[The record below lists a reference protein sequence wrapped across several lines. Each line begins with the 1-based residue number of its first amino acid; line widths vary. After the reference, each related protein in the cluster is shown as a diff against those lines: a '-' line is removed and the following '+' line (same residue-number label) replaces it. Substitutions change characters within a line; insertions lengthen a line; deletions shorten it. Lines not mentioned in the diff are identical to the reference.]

1 MSETSAPLEITET
14 SGARQQ
20 ALADCGLILLAA
32 VAACF
37 LFLGQ
42 NADWAP
48 REARHGVIAAEMAQS
63 GDYFVPRLLGE
74 LYEYKPPV
82 LHALAAVLFNLFG
95 GPSMLLLRLPLAVAA
110 CCGALALC
118 FLGRILFNRETGLF
132 ASLALLGSQ
141 GFAHW
146 SHTARPDM
154 IFAAALVGQ
163 SLGLVAGM
171 AAAPLTPCGPPS
183 IPPRGEGRV
192 RGLPCFFLAG
202 VVGGVALLT
211 KGPYGISYVGLFA
224 LALILAAP
232 WGRQDLR
239 RPRLP
244 ELAIFGLGLVLL
256 PLAWALP
263 IYLRGDMGYLRLLF
277 SQYNPAAGI
286 RHRHGVDYYFVHGL
300 AGVLPW
306 ALFLPLAVKDI
317 KKQRA
322 LTVFVA
328 AIFAVFSC
336 IPSKEERY
344 LLPWYPFAVLLLTAP
359 LVRRFEVRWLRNA
372 CLVLL
377 LLGLAA
383 PPVYYG
389 LLLPR
394 QSRENPQVQAFA
406 TLAVKSVPAGSAIHC
421 LGGIGETVGFM
432 AYALRAPGEV
442 LVTATPDQEEP
453 SALAIQRA
461 ELRAVAA
468 QRVTSGKSFF
478 VVVKEGKLQ
487 GIQAF
492 FPEAPLE
499 RIAGL
504 RVQQQAGHQSIPWL
518 LCRVPLDAATAAK
531 IKEQAKP
538 SPRGMAPEPGE
549 D

>member
-1 MSETSAPLEITET
+1 MIESSTLSGVREIRSA
-14 SGARQQ
+14 RKQ

-32 VAACF
+32 VPACF

-42 NADWAP
+42 DADWAP

-82 LHALAAVLFNLFG
+82 LHALAAVLFNLCG
-95 GPSMLLLRLPLAVAA
+95 GPSMFLLRLPLAVAA
-110 CCGALALC
+110 CCGAIALYFLA
-118 FLGRILFNRETGLF
+118 RILINRETALF
-132 ASLALLGSQ
+132 AALALLASQ

-171 AAAPLTPCGPPS
+171 AAAPLTLPSPPG
-183 IPPRGEGRV
+183 GEGRV
-192 RGLPCFFLAG
+192 RGLLWYFLAG
-202 VVGGVALLT
+202 VVGGMALLT

-224 LALILAAP
+224 LAMILAVP
-232 WGRQDLR
+232 WGREDMR
-239 RPRLP
+239 RPRL
-244 ELAIFGLGLVLL
+244 LALAVFGLGLALL

-263 IYLRGDMGYLRLLF
+263 IYLRADTGYLRQLF
-277 SQYNPAAGI
+277 SQYNPATG
-286 RHRHGVDYYFVHGL
+286 RHRQGLEYYFVHGL

-306 ALFLPLAVKDI
+306 TLFLPLAVKDA
-317 KKQRA
+317 KRQRA
-322 LTVFVA
+322 LTLIVA

-336 IPSKEERY
+336 IPGKEERY
-344 LLPWYPFAVLLLTAP
+344 LLPWYPFAVLMLTAP
-359 LVRRFEVRWLRNA
+359 LVRRFAVRWLRNA
-372 CLVLL
+372 SLALL

-383 PPVYYG
+383 PAVYYG

-442 LVTATPDQEEP
+442 LVTMGKP
-453 SALAIQRA
+453 SAD
-461 ELRAVAA
+461 LRGVAA
-468 QRVTSGKSFF
+468 ERIAAGRSLFI
-478 VVVKEGKLQ
+478 VVKAGALAE
-487 GIQAF
+487 IQQW

-499 RIAGL
+499 RITGL
-504 RVQQQAGHQSIPWL
+504 RVQQQAGRQSITWL

-531 IKEQAKP
+531 IKAQSKP
-538 SPRGMAPEPGE
+538 SRPEAVPEPGE